1 MLEEMQ
7 LFPQKNNNIDN
18 NFNFD
23 TLNINNIKDISYNDS
38 NFFEN
43 LELAEKKHKDKL
55 RHLSLL
61 KEEKFNNIYTFTPFY
76 NKNNNKNHYKL
87 KSENFLDRIKYY
99 ERKKKNSFNKLK
111 EEIDNNIPKP
121 KVNNSNN
128 INFKNFIKNS
138 KQYEKD
144 KKNKLEELKKISYQ
158 NFTFKPKLINNNK
171 FSVKSNFNE
180 RNKLF
185 LINKEN
191 KINQI
196 NQNKNK
202 EFSFIPKINNN
213 IDNPNYNKNNNNEYN
228 KKDIFNRLF
237 DYQKV
242 YKKNIEQKK
251 KDYEEN
257 YSFKPYISKYSLQ
270 LAENK
275 RLNNN
280 NNNNN
285 FNYLNIAPLLSQQ
298 IDDLTNIQNVNLNN
312 NNFIN
317 LINNKFTN
325 SFIKKP
331 SNGLI
336 DENFNSIQTLSRSTN
351 EIINI
356 PSMSNRDY
364 KNFEKNKIKS
374 KSVKKINL
382 NSQSNEITDFDDK
395 YLFSKTFNNSYN
407 SSSVDKNKNI
417 NIINSNNSNNNI
429 NNNNININNNYNFNE
444 NESNIEKIANI
455 MKQNSNFDINNNN
468 LNDKKNTNMNSNNN
482 NNNNFKNKKIIQN
495 FDYYDFL

>member
-1 MLEEMQ
+1 M
-7 LFPQKNNNIDN
+7 
-18 NFNFD
+18 
-23 TLNINNIKDISYNDS
+23 
-38 NFFEN
+38 
-43 LELAEKKHKDKL
+43 
-55 RHLSLL
+55 
-61 KEEKFNNIYTFTPFY
+61 
-76 NKNNNKNHYKL
+76 
-87 KSENFLDRIKYY
+87 
-99 ERKKKNSFNKLK
+99 
-111 EEIDNNIPKP
+111 
-121 KVNNSNN
+121 
-128 INFKNFIKNS
+128 
-138 KQYEKD
+138 
-144 KKNKLEELKKISYQ
+144 KKISYQ

-213 IDNPNYNKNNNNEYN
+213 NNDIQNNNKNNNEYN

-280 NNNNN
+280 NN

-312 NNFIN
+312 NNFLN

-417 NIINSNNSNNNI
+417 NIINSNN
-429 NNNNININNNYNFNE
+429 NININNNYNNFND

-468 LNDKKNTNMNSNNN
+468 NLNDKKNNNTNSINN